1 MAKSSTN
8 TQTAASDE
16 PPRAPKKLDWQM
28 KYLPLMALALS
39 AISLSCALFYGIR
52 IQNDLSQIDNLVI
65 EQMGKEL
72 EEQQQQQQQL
82 EEKLQNYQQDIQTQ
96 LDKYQQGEGEHPNA
110 QIKQLLTILIAQ
122 QNDYR
127 GFLRITHQSMIEVS
141 QMVRGSR
148 EWTNNY
154 INQMGTVKQRSLEH
168 SKKLDTL
175 RSKLLQKP

>member
-16 PPRAPKKLDWQM
+16 PSRDPKKLDWQM